1 MSGRENVRSG
11 KCPSGKC
18 PSGKCPVGELSAHR
32 LGRRSEDDERQI
44 NRWKKIVSRFSG
56 NLFQMI
62 RDAGSKFNDYSISA
76 RIRKVLLHW
85 GYELTAKDFFNQL
98 TN

>member
-1 MSGRENVRSG
+1 MMKDKSIDG
-11 KCPSGKC
+11 
-18 PSGKCPVGELSAHR
+18 
-32 LGRRSEDDERQI
+32 Q
-44 NRWKKIVSRFSG
+44 KIVSRFSG

-76 RIRKVLLHW
+76 KIRKVLLRW
-85 GYELTAKDFFNQL
+85 GYKLTEKDFFNQL

>member
-1 MSGRENVRSG
+1 MMKE
-11 KCPSGKC
+11 K
-18 PSGKCPVGELSAHR
+18 
-32 LGRRSEDDERQI
+32 I